1 MKNFHKQKKKFP
13 INPPQ
18 TKEAYWYRTMFVEMF
33 PEEESAKTV
42 MSWVPTWG
50 ASKDPS
56 GRAQKVHLQTNLN

>member
-1 MKNFHKQKKKFP
+1 
-13 INPPQ
+13 
-18 TKEAYWYRTMFVEMF
+18 MFVDLF
-33 PEEESAKTV
+33 PEDESAKTV